1 MKTSE
6 VVTLGAVVLTLM
18 TSPAASAEKCP
29 PEIGEAKAKIASLK
43 KTQAEVR
50 APRTAAGARTYEA
63 SAPRGQEQQNP
74 RGQEQQNPR
83 GQEQQNARG
92 EEQENPRGQEH
103 HNPRGQE
110 QQNPRGQ
117 EQQNP
122 RGQEVQAPRTAVG
135 ARDQG
140 PEDTRAKIAGAQK
153 LVAEAEQKCK
163 QAQSSMAAS
172 AEKAR
177 AALDALK

>member
-29 PEIGEAKAKIASLK
+29 PEIGEAKAKITSLK

-83 GQEQQNARG
+83 GQE
-92 EEQENPRGQEH
+92 
-103 HNPRGQE
+103 
-110 QQNPRGQ
+110 
-117 EQQNP
+117 
-122 RGQEVQAPRTAVG
+122 VQAPRTAVG
-135 ARDQG
+135 ARDQA

>member
-29 PEIGEAKAKIASLK
+29 PEIGEAKAKITSLK

-83 GQEQQNARG
+83 GQEQQN
-92 EEQENPRGQEH
+92 
-103 HNPRGQE
+103 
-110 QQNPRGQ
+110 PRGQ

-135 ARDQG
+135 ARDQA